1 MAEIDRCEHCGMESR
16 ALGSHRAR
24 CLSVPSVWEATRKAL
39 DDGRGVIVTNARY
52 RAMQGQGQQPVSDTT
67 LRKRF
72 GTWAKV
78 ADAFGLR
85 WHGVCRRK
93 DAIDQP
99 ITAEDR
105 EWSQPEPEATYPLHG
120 YRARRVEALYRLPT
134 PGVGLRVV
142 SEYISLR

>member
-1 MAEIDRCEHCGMESR
+1 MEADQCEHCGMESR
-16 ALGSHRAR
+16 SLGSHRAR
-24 CLSVPSVWEATRKAL
+24 CLGNPDVWEAVRKAL

-52 RAMQGQGQQPVSDTT
+52 RALQSQQPVSDTT

-72 GTWAKV
+72 GTWARV

-85 WHGVCRRK
+85 WHNACRRE

-99 ITAEDR
+99 LSAEDR

-120 YRARRVEALYRLPT
+120 YRTRRVETLYRLPT